1 MLKAFLFMFLAIS
14 AMGQTSNLPL
24 VIIETGGLEIQDQ
37 PKIPAQMK
45 IINNESGRMNN
56 LNDSPEFEGRIGI
69 EFRGSSSQSFPK
81 KPYGLETWDENN
93 MDLDTTLFGWPSESD
108 WILFASFNEKS
119 LMHNVLTMRLAEQ
132 MGLYASR
139 TKYVE
144 LYLNGS
150 YEGVYVFMEKIKR
163 NKGRVAIAKLKPD
176 EESGEDLTGGYI
188 IKIDKGTGAN
198 NGTWFS
204 EFSNISPGN
213 NSTEFFYEYPK
224 EATSVQQDYI
234 KRYIGDFEKALQS
247 DDFTDPLQGYQ
258 QYIDMESFVL
268 MTILNEVAKNVDGYR
283 ISTYLY
289 KDKGDKLKMGP
300 PWDYDISYGNANY
313 CNGNSFRGFG
323 YDFNRICPDDNLLV
337 PFWWERFL
345 ADVNFIEAFRQTYDD
360 LRTNGVLQES
370 EILGLVDGL
379 TKELQTAQ
387 VRNFTKWPIL
397 GKYVWPQPEPIA
409 SSWQGEVA
417 ELKAWIP
424 ERLRWLDDNIPRE
437 LQILATEESLNFKVK
452 AYPNPFLE
460 TLSLQIDALEAG
472 EAQVTLTDL
481 LGREIENRTYSVNE
495 GRNQLNIKF
504 PDNQSSQTIQLLKVR
519 VGDKQVLQKVVRR

>member
-1 MLKAFLFMFLAIS
+1 MRKAFLFMLLAIS
-14 AMGQTSNLPL
+14 AVGQTSNLPL
-24 VIIETGGLEIQDQ
+24 IIIETGGVEIQDE
-37 PKIPAQMK
+37 PKIPGQMK
-45 IINNESGRMNN
+45 VINNEPGLMNS

-81 KPYGLETWDENN
+81 KPYGLETWDEND

-108 WILFASFNEKS
+108 WILFASYNEKS
-119 LMHNVLTMRLAEQ
+119 LMHNVLTMRLAQQ

-150 YEGVYVFMEKIKR
+150 YEGIYVFMEKIKR
-163 NKGRVAIAKLKPD
+163 NKGRVDIAKLKPD

-188 IKIDKGTGAN
+188 IKVDKGTGAN

-204 EFSNISPGN
+204 EFSNISSGN
-213 NSTEFFYEYPK
+213 KSTEFFYEYPK
-224 EATSVQQDYI
+224 EATAVQRDYI
-234 KRYIGDFEKALQS
+234 KTYIGDFENALMS
-247 DDFTDPLQGYQ
+247 EDFTDPLQGYQ
-258 QYIDMESFVL
+258 QYIDMESFVK

-283 ISTYLY
+283 ISTYLF
-289 KDKGDKLKMGP
+289 KDKGEKLKMGP

-323 YDFNRICPDDNLLV
+323 YDFNRICPDDNWLV
-337 PFWWERFL
+337 PFWWQRFL

-360 LRTNGVLQES
+360 LRTHGVLQES

-379 TKELQTAQ
+379 TSKLQTAHG
-387 VRNFTKWPIL
+387 RNFNKWQIL
-397 GKYVWPQPEPIA
+397 GRYVWPQPEPVA
-409 SSWQGEVA
+409 TSWQGEVA
-417 ELKAWIP
+417 ELKAWLP

-437 LQILATEESLNFKVK
+437 LQILASEESFDFKVK

-460 TLSLQIDALEAG
+460 TLSVQIDALEEG
-472 EAQVTLTDL
+472 EAQVTITDL
-481 LGREIENRTYSVNE
+481 LGREIEDSSYAVSE
-495 GRNQLNIKF
+495 GRTQLNIKF
-504 PDNQSSQTIQLLKVR
+504 PENHSSQTIQLLKVR
-519 VGDKQVLQKVVRR
+519 VGDKQIVQKVVRR